1 MKKVYFLFCIHN
13 HQPVGNLDHLF
24 RDAFTKAYIPLLDHL
39 ERHPLI
45 RVCLHYSGTLLE
57 WITAHAPEI
66 LGRLRLLIERNQ
78 VELLSGGFYE
88 PIFMALRDPDITGQ
102 ITMMNTFLE
111 RYLGC
116 KPRGIWLAER
126 VWDPVLPRLIADAG
140 LSYTLLDSTH
150 LLHAGVP
157 AEQIHGYYM
166 TERNGSPLAIFPINR
181 QLRYSIPFKPPGETI
196 ASLRYMAGAE
206 RPIAVTYGDDGEK
219 FGLWPGTAKSVY
231 EDGWLEQFF
240 TALEENS
247 EMIQMTTFSEYLDAA
262 PATGSIYLP
271 SLSYDELMEW
281 ALPADA
287 VVRFEDML
295 HTLEDSRMKEQYRSF
310 IHGGCWSN
318 FLVKYPEANHMHK
331 KMLRVSKR
339 LESLQPAA
347 SADTQAHLAG
357 AQVELYQ
364 AQCNCAYWHGIFG
377 GVYLNYLRHAVYEH
391 LINAENLLDRVA
403 PHGPGCEAFDFR
415 CDGTRM
421 LRCDSPGL
429 SALFAPDE
437 GGALVELDVKPRSFN
452 ITNTLSRRME
462 SYHRFLKRENIN
474 GAKALSAQSMATG
487 LIPAETIAALQSKIA
502 YDWYRRY
509 SFMDHFLGST
519 TTLESFSQSQYP
531 ELGDFVQAPYAVAQT
546 DCDPAGKNACIT
558 LARDGF
564 ITHNAT
570 EYPIRI
576 TKRFTMD
583 YCDMRLDV
591 AYTLHNMSGQALELW
606 FGTELNLT
614 LLAGDDRLRYYRF
627 AGFPDRELLMN
638 TRAAFGNIEAFSMV
652 DEWSG
657 MEVRLGAQPATGVWV
672 LPLETVARS
681 ENGCGCSYQ
690 HSTLLLHRKVR
701 LEPQEH
707 LTQSF
712 QLFVALFKGKK
723 KRFEKTSKIYY
734 NQT

>member
-24 RDAFTKAYIPLLDHL
+24 REAFTQAYIPLLEHL

-57 WITAHAPEI
+57 WMVAHAPEI
-66 LGRLRLLIERNQ
+66 LERLRLLAERNQ

-88 PIFMALRDPDITGQ
+88 PIFMSLRDVDITGQ
-102 ITMMNTFLE
+102 ITMMNEFLE
-111 RYLGC
+111 RHLGC

-126 VWDPVLPRLIADAG
+126 VWDPMLPPLIADAG

-150 LLHAGVP
+150 LLHAGIP

-181 QLRYSIPFKPPGETI
+181 QMRYSIPFKPADETI
-196 ASLRYMAGAE
+196 AYLRYMAGAE
-206 RPIAVTYGDDGEK
+206 QPIAVTYGDDGEK

-240 TALEENS
+240 LALEENS
-247 EMIQMTTFSEYLDAA
+247 DMIQMTTFSEYLAAA

-287 VVRFEDML
+287 VIRFEDML
-295 HTLEDSRMKEQYRSF
+295 HALEDSSIKEQYRSF

-331 KMLRVSKR
+331 KMLGVSKR
-339 LESLQPAA
+339 LEGLRLDPPAGK
-347 SADTQAHLAG
+347 QANLLE
-357 AQVELYQ
+357 AQGELYK

-391 LINAENLLDRVA
+391 LINTENILDRVA
-403 PHGPGCEAFDFR
+403 PQGPGCEAFDFR

-421 LRCDSPGL
+421 LRCDSTGL

-452 ITNTLSRRME
+452 ITNSLSRRME
-462 SYHRFLKRENIN
+462 SYHRFLKPERGN
-474 GAKALSAQSMATG
+474 GAQSLSAQSMQIGQIA
-487 LIPAETIAALQSKIA
+487 AETIAALQSKIA

-509 SFMDHFLGST
+509 SFIDHFLGST
-519 TTLESFSQSQYP
+519 TTLDSFSQSQYP
-531 ELGDFVQAPYAVAQT
+531 ELGNFIQAPYAVEQV
-546 DCDPAGKNACIT
+546 DCDPGGTGACIT
-558 LARDGF
+558 LRRDGF
-564 ITHNAT
+564 IMHNST
-570 EYPIRI
+570 ECPVRL

-583 YCDMRLDV
+583 YRDMRLDV
-591 AYTLHNMSGQALELW
+591 AYTLHNMSDQALDLW
-606 FGTELNLT
+606 FGTELNVG

-627 AGFPDRELLMN
+627 AGFPDHELLMS
-638 TRAAFGNIEAFSMV
+638 TRAAFGNIDAFSMV

-657 MEVRLGAQPATGVWV
+657 MEVRLSAQPAAGVWV

-681 ENGCGCSYQ
+681 ENGFECSYQ
-690 HSTLLLHRKVR
+690 HSTLLMHRKVR
-701 LEPQEH
+701 LEPH
-707 LTQSF
+707 KHRAQSL
-712 QLFVALFKGKK
+712 QLSVHLFKGKQ
-723 KRFEKTSKIYY
+723 ETV
-734 NQT
+734 